1 MKNIEK
7 SVKKSKK
14 NNIFRTFFNYFNN
27 FLDKHIFPNDIKCIF
42 CGKDIPSFY
51 EKPYC
56 FSCEKEIKLSTRNR
70 CLICDLPI
78 NNEAK
83 ICDFCKT
90 NHRHFKRVFTPLIYD
105 NIVRKTLISYKKD
118 NKRYLAKGFAVI
130 IYNYIK
136 NYANDF
142 DIITYVPLTKEK
154 RKERSFNQSEYIAKE
169 LGKLLNIEVE
179 EFLIKAK
186 VTIEQKTLNF
196 QERKK
201 NLLNSFKLK
210 NIEKLKDKN
219 VLLVDDIITTCA
231 TIDECS
237 RVLSKYAKN
246 VYATAPARVEK
257 ID

>member
-118 NKRYLAKGFAVI
+118 NKRYLSKGFAVI

-154 RKERSFNQSEYIAKE
+154 RKERSFNQSEHIAKE

>member
-27 FLDKHIFPNDIKCIF
+27 FLDKHIFPNDIKCIS

-118 NKRYLAKGFAVI
+118 NKRYLAKGFAI
-130 IYNYIK
+130 TIYNYIK

>member
-27 FLDKHIFPNDIKCIF
+27 FLDKYIFPNDIKCIF

-90 NHRHFKRVFTPLIYD
+90 NHRHFKRAFTPH
-105 NIVRKTLISYKKD
+105 N
-118 NKRYLAKGFAVI
+118 
-130 IYNYIK
+130 
-136 NYANDF
+136 
-142 DIITYVPLTKEK
+142 
-154 RKERSFNQSEYIAKE
+154 
-169 LGKLLNIEVE
+169 
-179 EFLIKAK
+179 
-186 VTIEQKTLNF
+186 
-196 QERKK
+196 
-201 NLLNSFKLK
+201 
-210 NIEKLKDKN
+210 
-219 VLLVDDIITTCA
+219 
-231 TIDECS
+231 
-237 RVLSKYAKN
+237 
-246 VYATAPARVEK
+246 
-257 ID
+257 

>member
-7 SVKKSKK
+7 SAKKSKK

-27 FLDKHIFPNDIKCIF
+27 FLDKYIFPNDIKCIF

-56 FSCEKEIKLSTRNR
+56 FSCEKEIKINTGNR

-90 NHRHFKRVFTPLIYD
+90 NHRHFKRVFAPLIYD

-118 NKRYLAKGFAVI
+118 NKRYLAKGFAI
-130 IYNYIK
+130 TIYNYIK

-179 EFLIKAK
+179 EFLIKVK

>member
-118 NKRYLAKGFAVI
+118 NKRYLSKGFAVI